1 MKTQPQ
7 NSRMALTQVYWDHH
21 IPLPKLTSLQAKVTV
36 ALVALLCFCNSY
48 DGEFV
53 FDDSEAIVNNKVSPF
68 FYLCKWDLKR
78 NDCIGGSFQ
87 PQFCLLL
94 RWIFLFEL
102 QDLRP
107 TTPLSSIWC
116 NDFWGSNLRS
126 NSSHKSYRPLT
137 VLTFR

>member
-1 MKTQPQ
+1 
-7 NSRMALTQVYWDHH
+7 MALTQVYWDHH

-36 ALVALLCFCNSY
+36 ALVALLCFSNSY

-53 FDDSEAIVNNKVSPF
+53 FDDSEAIVNNKVSLF
-68 FYLCKWDLKR
+68 FYASPNLRDHRLIFSTTSLFIISLR
-78 NDCIGGSFQ
+78 V
-87 PQFCLLL
+87 CLIL
-94 RWIFLFEL
+94 IFEL

-107 TTPLSSIWC
+107 TTPLSNIWF